1 MFRCNVR
8 TPAEALV
15 YLTDCTLATVSEMAS
30 KKSRP
35 KGELKRQMEIAQTA
49 INWMIDMGIDF
60 GSTRANEVILAG
72 SVEQWAEQQWFPEA
86 MWKQK
91 QS

>member
-8 TPAEALV
+8 TPADALV

-35 KGELKRQMEIAQTA
+35 KGEFKRQMEIAQIS
-49 INWMIDMGIDF
+49 INWMLDMGIDV
-60 GSTRANEVILAG
+60 GNTRARDVMLAG
-72 SVEQWAEQQWFPEA
+72 SVEKWA
-86 MWKQK
+86 
-91 QS
+91 

>member
-8 TPAEALV
+8 TPADALV

-35 KGELKRQMEIAQTA
+35 KGEFKRQMEIAQIS
-49 INWMIDMGIDF
+49 INWMLDMGIDV
-60 GSTRANEVILAG
+60 GTTRAKDAILAG
-72 SVEQWAEQQWFPEA
+72 SVEKWAEQWFPES
-86 MWKQK
+86 MLKHRK
-91 QS
+91 V

>member
-8 TPAEALV
+8 TPADALV

-35 KGELKRQMEIAQTA
+35 KNEFRRQIEISQTA
-49 INWMIDMGIDF
+49 INWMLDMGIDV
-60 GSTRANEVILAG
+60 GTTRARAVMLEG
-72 SVEQWAEQQWFPEA
+72 SVEKWAEQWYPKA
-86 MWKQK
+86 ALKHK
-91 QS
+91 NV